1 MYTQRR
7 SVPRIPSAASDPRR
21 IPKFGMCT
29 PWIWFLA
36 SVNVMVPDQPK
47 DRPHEVAGESTARRT
62 DRASERLCE
71 IAQRTFSR
79 PCKGVPNVV
88 SDASPK
94 AFVGKDHTRALFRVD
109 KTVKRNVSFDFEQSF
124 TSRCSPHPSSI
135 VLYLRIPVMQREDQW

>member
-1 MYTQRR
+1 
-7 SVPRIPSAASDPRR
+7 
-21 IPKFGMCT
+21 
-29 PWIWFLA
+29 
-36 SVNVMVPDQPK
+36 MVPDQPK

-88 SDASPK
+88 SDMSPK
-94 AFVGKDHTRALFRVD
+94 AFVGKEALFRVD
-109 KTVKRNVSFDFEQSF
+109 KTVERSASFGSEQSF
-124 TSRCSPHPSSI
+124 TFRCSPHASFI